1 MPLRA
6 LFVPPRL
13 PPVRCR
19 PPLLRHCVGRPP
31 WRALAM
37 AAAVPLPAGGRAPVL
52 HWFRRALRLHDNPAL
67 VDAVR
72 LASAAPAAAGA
83 GTGGGRRADVG
94 VGEAAPLAMLYVL
107 EPAAVAAPHTGAVR
121 LRFLLETLAELDTA
135 LRARG
140 SALRVVRG
148 DAPTAVAAAA
158 ARWGASIL
166 VYEDDDSPDGRE
178 RDAAVAAAAS
188 AAGLSVV
195 TAVGHTLYP
204 PAQLLEAAGG
214 TAPRTMGAFTSLVG
228 RVGEPPPPLPDV
240 GDTLPPPPPL
250 ADGEAAGDYAVPSL
264 EDLGWTTAA
273 AAGLRVQGGE
283 AAGLARMEKF
293 LARRG
298 GEAVRKFEKPKTS
311 MVAWQTPDT
320 TVLSPYL
327 ANGAVSVRTFYA
339 RLREVERAGG
349 GRHTH
354 PPVSLVGQLLWRE
367 HFHLLAGTVPH
378 FDRMIGNPL
387 SRQIPWDDPA
397 ADAAAAE
404 RHAAWAEARTGYP
417 AVDAFMAQ
425 LRKEGWVHH
434 LGRHMLACFLTRG
447 DLWVSWTAGAATFE
461 ELLVDWDPALN
472 AGNWLWLSASAFF
485 NAYYRVYGPVT
496 WVRKADPEGSFIRH
510 YLPVLAQMP
519 SKYIYEPWKA
529 PLAVQKA
536 AGCRVGDGLDYPLP
550 MVDHAVVSKVNTDR
564 MAKAFRSGAA
574 AEKGG
579 GKAPAAGAG
588 GGSAVT
594 GKKGGKSGPAGGKVK
609 VTAKPSSPPAW
620 ATAGA
625 SGGVA
630 SMGAAA
636 KRDEGPPATSD
647 GGGAGGLRTRSGRVV
662 KKR

>member
-1 MPLRA
+1 
-6 LFVPPRL
+6 
-13 PPVRCR
+13 
-19 PPLLRHCVGRPP
+19 
-31 WRALAM
+31 M
-37 AAAVPLPAGGRAPVL
+37 AAAVPPAAGGGPPVL

-67 VDAVR
+67 VEAVR
-72 LASAAPAAAGA
+72 LAAAGQ
-83 GTGGGRRADVG
+83 RADASVG
-94 VGEAAPLAMLYVL
+94 AAAPLAMLYVL
-107 EPAAVAAPHTGAVR
+107 EPAAVSAPHTGAVR
-121 LRFLLETLAELDTA
+121 LRFLLETLAELDAA

-148 DAPTAVAAAA
+148 DAPAAVAAAA
-158 ARWGASIL
+158 ARWGASTL
-166 VYEDDDSPDGRE
+166 VYEDDDSPDGRK
-178 RDAAVAAAAS
+178 RDAAVAEAAAT
-188 AAGLSVV
+188 AGITVV

-214 TAPRTMGAFTSLVG
+214 TAPRTMSAFTSLVG
-228 RVGEPPPPLPDV
+228 RVGEPPSPLPTV
-240 GDTLPPPPPL
+240 GDSLPPPPPL
-250 ADGEAAGDYAVPSL
+250 VDGEAASDYAVPSL
-264 EDLGWTTAA
+264 EDLGWTAAA
-273 AAGLRVQGGE
+273 AAGLRVRGGE
-283 AAGLARMEKF
+283 AAGLERMEAF

-311 MVAWQTPDT
+311 MVAWRTPDT

-327 ANGAVSVRTFYA
+327 ALGAVSARTFYA

-378 FDRMIGNPL
+378 FDRMVGNPL
-387 SRQIPWDDPA
+387 CRQIPWDDPA
-397 ADAAAAE
+397 TDPAAAE

-425 LRKEGWVHH
+425 LRTEGWVHH

-496 WVRKADPEGSFIRH
+496 WVRKADPEGAFIRH
-510 YLPVLAQMP
+510 YLPVLARMP

-529 PLAVQKA
+529 PVAVQKA
-536 AGCRVGDGLDYPLP
+536 AGCRVGDGLDYPAP

-564 MAKAFRSGAA
+564 MAKAFRSVGDA
-574 AEKGG
+574 
-579 GKAPAAGAG
+579 
-588 GGSAVT
+588 GGSAVA
-594 GKKGGKSGPAGGKVK
+594 GKKGGKSSPTKGRGKAE
-609 VTAKPSSPPAW
+609 TKPSVPPAW

-625 SGGVA
+625 RDSAASGEV
-630 SMGAAA
+630 GANRG
-636 KRDEGPPATSD
+636 KDPPAPSD